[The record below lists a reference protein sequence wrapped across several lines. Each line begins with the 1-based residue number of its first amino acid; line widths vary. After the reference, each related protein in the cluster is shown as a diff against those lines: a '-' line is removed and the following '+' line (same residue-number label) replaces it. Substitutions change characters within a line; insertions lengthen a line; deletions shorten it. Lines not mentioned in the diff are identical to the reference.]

1 MDKILSGPK
10 SCLSKQKQ
18 QNNLFL
24 IQFEEF
30 FVDNDA
36 ISSHCT
42 EIVLDQDVPMERNKN
57 LDPEVFWVFCSV
69 LLLVFQT
76 GACISL
82 ELTVHQRKFY
92 FSKAVLNGKDGVTLY
107 FVFGFC
113 GLISCKHQRGSDLR
127 VEFSLGANFCRLY
140 FWLGKLIGCER
151 FWSVRSGG

>member
-1 MDKILSGPK
+1 MGKILSGPK

-57 LDPEVFWVFCSV
+57 LDPEVFWFFLFCFV
-69 LLLVFQT
+69 
-76 GACISL
+76 IS
-82 ELTVHQRKFY
+82 
-92 FSKAVLNGKDGVTLY
+92 FSDRHL
-107 FVFGFC
+107 
-113 GLISCKHQRGSDLR
+113 H
-127 VEFSLGANFCRLY
+127 
-140 FWLGKLIGCER
+140 
-151 FWSVRSGG
+151 